1 MTTTL
6 IQWNGKQGSA
16 QTDSGGQYP
25 VARHQLD
32 YAPYAIG
39 SRIRI
44 DVANGQVVND
54 SPLPAAASV
63 AEAEQGMGQPIRGF
77 NLSLPRWAAFVLML
91 GALVL
96 LAQTAVLSLLGV
108 GGIKA
113 YAKTFISYFVPLAM
127 VFTVVRQCRQVTCI
141 PNGIVVAGGRQFLAW
156 RDISRIEIQ
165 PSPVF
170 RLPCLLVHSNTDQ
183 PALRINLFLL
193 APKQREALQTIIRS
207 HIQAA

>member
-1 MTTTL
+1 
-6 IQWNGKQGSA
+6 
-16 QTDSGGQYP
+16 
-25 VARHQLD
+25 
-32 YAPYAIG
+32 
-39 SRIRI
+39 
-44 DVANGQVVND
+44 
-54 SPLPAAASV
+54 
-63 AEAEQGMGQPIRGF
+63 MGQPIRGF

-96 LAQTAVLSLLGV
+96 PAQTAVLSLLGV

-113 YAKTFISYFVPLAM
+113 YAKTFISYFVPLVM
-127 VFTVVRQCRQVTCI
+127 VFTVVRQRRQVTCI
-141 PNGIVVAGGRQFLAW
+141 PNGIVVAGSRQFFAW

>member
-1 MTTTL
+1 
-6 IQWNGKQGSA
+6 
-16 QTDSGGQYP
+16 
-25 VARHQLD
+25 
-32 YAPYAIG
+32 
-39 SRIRI
+39 
-44 DVANGQVVND
+44 
-54 SPLPAAASV
+54 
-63 AEAEQGMGQPIRGF
+63 MGQPIRCF
-77 NLSLPRWAAFVLML
+77 NLSLPRWTAFVLMM

-108 GGIKA
+108 GSIKA

-127 VFTVVRQCRQVTCI
+127 VFTVVRQRRQVTCI
-141 PNGIVVAGGRQFLAW
+141 PNGIVVAGGWQFLAW

-193 APKQREALQTIIRS
+193 SPKQREALQTIIRS

>member
-1 MTTTL
+1 VVSSYRSAVAAVAIL
-6 IQWNGKQGSA
+6 VCFAIQLVYKDA
-16 QTDSGGQYP
+16 
-25 VARHQLD
+25 
-32 YAPYAIG
+32 
-39 SRIRI
+39 
-44 DVANGQVVND
+44 
-54 SPLPAAASV
+54 
-63 AEAEQGMGQPIRGF
+63 
-77 NLSLPRWAAFVLML
+77 LML

-127 VFTVVRQCRQVTCI
+127 VFTVVRQRRQVTCI
-141 PNGIVVAGGRQFLAW
+141 PNGIVVAGGWQFLAW

-193 APKQREALQTIIRS
+193 YKIFEIIYVKHDEFHRKS
-207 HIQAA
+207 RMKRPA

>member
-1 MTTTL
+1 
-6 IQWNGKQGSA
+6 
-16 QTDSGGQYP
+16 
-25 VARHQLD
+25 
-32 YAPYAIG
+32 
-39 SRIRI
+39 
-44 DVANGQVVND
+44 
-54 SPLPAAASV
+54 
-63 AEAEQGMGQPIRGF
+63 
-77 NLSLPRWAAFVLML
+77 LPRWTVFVLMMS
-91 GALVL
+91 ALVL
-96 LAQTAVLSLLGV
+96 LAQTAVLWLLGV

-127 VFTVVRQCRQVTCI
+127 VFTVVRQRRQVTCI
-141 PNGIVVAGGRQFLAW
+141 PSGIVVAGGRQFLAW